1 MTRDEI
7 KSMAA
12 KSEIAMYAIGLKY
25 DGLDATEGFLNRLEA
40 FAKLVAQHEREA
52 CAKLCEE
59 MRTYVDRNNA
69 VTQASANEC
78 ANAIRAR

>member
-1 MTRDEI
+1 MNREDI
-7 KSMAA
+7 IRMAREA
-12 KSEIAMYAIGLKY
+12 GFDHIA
-25 DGLDATEGFLNRLEA
+25 EA
-40 FAKLVAQHEREA
+40 DYWHPLFERFAAFVASAEREA

-78 ANAIRAR
+78 ANAIRARGQA